1 MIWPLWLITKCSLS
15 PKNHPHLAIPTAT
28 PLEPLASFAH
38 AGLAARRQ
46 AVEDLVAV
54 DAAIVTNGEFA

>member
-1 MIWPLWLITKCSLS
+1 LITKCSLR

-38 AGLAARRQ
+38 TGLAARGE
-46 AVEDLVAV
+46 AIEDLVAV
-54 DAAIVTNGEFA
+54 DAAIVAGGELG